1 MLFTVVELVVVVRF
15 FFAAFKYVQLKNK
28 AKPKQTAR
36 TELKRKKKEEN
47 VKKKQSSRLEHLII
61 YLFL

>member
-15 FFAAFKYVQLKNK
+15 FFAAFKYVQLTNK

-36 TELKRKKKEEN
+36 TELKRKKRRRN
-47 VKKKQSSRLEHLII
+47 RVVDSNIT
-61 YLFL
+61 